1 MLHKVT
7 LGQIFLPSI
16 VVFPCRYHSTVI
28 FPLLGRQAVEA
39 WEPAKSSA
47 FLDIGDLRTW

>member
-1 MLHKVT
+1 MLHKVA

-16 VVFPCRYHSTVI
+16 LVFPFQYHSTVRL
-28 FPLLGRQAVEA
+28 PLLGGQAAKA